1 MKAKRIWILTIFLLC
16 GVSCGCYLPAIGY
29 DVPDRTFTWTEG
41 NLLTDGTVS
50 FAPLPPDWQYIG
62 EFPVCIGRV
71 EGGGKLFASSE
82 EAVLVQ
88 EESPI
93 GASMNWREQLRT
105 DTALPEVG
113 VDTCVAVVKTKEGS
127 EELPEEA
134 TIELCSL
141 YAARAETGVL
151 DIGNP
156 LTVLDHDRA
165 EVYFTFPSFEGLRLS
180 VGSLYY
186 HKGCMVL
193 ECLRQPPSTERVYL
207 KIERRS
213 ALYDQMLAC
222 IGE

>member
-1 MKAKRIWILTIFLLC
+1 M
-16 GVSCGCYLPAIGY
+16 
-29 DVPDRTFTWTEG
+29 
-41 NLLTDGTVS
+41 
-50 FAPLPPDWQYIG
+50 
-62 EFPVCIGRV
+62 
-71 EGGGKLFASSE
+71 
-82 EAVLVQ
+82 
-88 EESPI
+88 
-93 GASMNWREQLRT
+93 
-105 DTALPEVG
+105 
-113 VDTCVAVVKTKEGS
+113 
-127 EELPEEA
+127 
-134 TIELCSL
+134 
-141 YAARAETGVL
+141 

-156 LTVLDHDRA
+156 LAVLDHDRA